1 MNTLSTDA
9 IVLHVADYL
18 ESSRIYRLMTREAGV
33 VSVVARGARNSRKR
47 FGSALDLFAEGQAQ
61 LQMKPGRD
69 LQTLLSFDVQR
80 SRPQLAADLGVFYGA
95 AAIAEVTLR
104 LVHEEA
110 APVVY
115 DHLSAGLTTL
125 AATPTSTSTPTP
137 TPTAVPAVEAS
148 GSMASEVQASG
159 HEAIAVGSSDH
170 PAIAVCCSI
179 IWLLI
184 SDIGYRPTLANCANC
199 HRPISPNLKSHFS
212 PHTGGVVCDDC
223 SRGMPRARVIP
234 PDARSAIARWLDG
247 DPVLGLSGPE
257 LRAHQRLL
265 REFISPHLPDSRPLK
280 AYLTWEAFTAT

>member
-1 MNTLSTDA
+1 MNTLGTDA

-47 FGSALDLFAEGQAQ
+47 FGSGVDLFAEGQAQ

-69 LQTLLSFDVQR
+69 LQSLLSFDVQR
-80 SRPQLAADLGVFYGA
+80 SRPQIAADLGVFYGA

-115 DHLSAGLTTL
+115 DHLSAGLTALTQTPTP
-125 AATPTSTSTPTP
+125 TPTSTP

-148 GSMASEVQASG
+148 GSMASGVMASG
-159 HEAIAVGSSDH
+159 G

-199 HRPISPNLKSHFS
+199 HRPISPTLKSHFS

-223 SRGMPRARVIP
+223 SRGIPKTRTIP
-234 PDARSAIARWLDG
+234 PAARSAIARWLDG
-247 DPVLGLSGPE
+247 DPVLGLSAPE

-280 AYLTWEAFTAT
+280 AYLTWESFTAT

>member
-47 FGSALDLFAEGQAQ
+47 FGSAVDLFAEGQAQ
-61 LQMKPGRD
+61 VQMKPGRD
-69 LQTLLSFDVQR
+69 LQSLLSFDVQR

-115 DHLSAGLTTL
+115 EHLSEGLTTL
-125 AATPTSTSTPTP
+125 AQTQ
-137 TPTAVPAVEAS
+137 TAVPASQAS
-148 GSMASEVQASG
+148 APMASEVQASG
-159 HEAIAVGSSDH
+159 QKAIAVGSSA
-170 PAIAVCCSI
+170 PSAIAVCCSV
-179 IWLLI
+179 IWHLI
-184 SDIGYRPTLANCANC
+184 SHIGYRPTLANCANC

-212 PHTGGVVCDDC
+212 PHTGGVVCDEC
-223 SRGMPRARVIP
+223 SRAIPKTRTIP
-234 PDARSAIARWLDG
+234 PDARVAIARWLDG
-247 DPVLGLSGPE
+247 DPVLGLSAPE

-265 REFISPHLPDSRPLK
+265 REYITPHLPDSRPLK
-280 AYLTWEAFTAT
+280 AYLTWESATST

>member
-1 MNTLSTDA
+1 
-9 IVLHVADYL
+9 
-18 ESSRIYRLMTREAGV
+18 
-33 VSVVARGARNSRKR
+33 
-47 FGSALDLFAEGQAQ
+47 
-61 LQMKPGRD
+61 
-69 LQTLLSFDVQR
+69 
-80 SRPQLAADLGVFYGA
+80 
-95 AAIAEVTLR
+95 
-104 LVHEEA
+104 
-110 APVVY
+110 
-115 DHLSAGLTTL
+115 
-125 AATPTSTSTPTP
+125 
-137 TPTAVPAVEAS
+137 
-148 GSMASEVQASG
+148 MASEVQASG
-159 HEAIAVGSSDH
+159 QK
-170 PAIAVCCSI
+170 AIAVCCSI

-280 AYLTWEAFTAT
+280 AYLTWESFTAT